1 MKGKVEE
8 VQEVDDKKNVQWQ
21 HKAQNY
27 FFLIDNLLDNLR

>member
-27 FFLIDNLLDNLR
+27 FFLYR